1 MRRWGFIALILCF
14 AAFLSPSVRAEE
26 SQVMD
31 KLCEAA
37 EQIDGAEELSD
48 DVGETGEILSS
59 MLSPDEIMKKIF
71 GVGGDILPS
80 TLSLLTVLLG
90 LLAVCAVCNS
100 LGASMSGASEGFSF
114 LSSATVTALIVGTQ
128 MELIFDVERFFERL
142 GALMTSMIPITGA
155 VWAMGGNVSTAAVGT
170 VTLGIML
177 GFVER
182 FCALTVVPVSC
193 VCIVAAI
200 SAGLSGGGVLEG
212 FSSGVKKIYGFF
224 IGLVMTVFVFC
235 LGAQTSIATAADTL
249 TARGAKVL
257 AGTLIPGVGGAVGDT
272 LRAVAGSAGYIKSVV
287 GIGGIFLVLTL
298 TLPIIT
304 SLLLVRG
311 AFLVAATAADMLD
324 CKREHK
330 LLCEMGNVYGMLV
343 GAVSICSVAF
353 VIALGLFIKCS
364 VAVG

>member
-1 MRRWGFIALILCF
+1 MRVRVFFSLLLCF
-14 AAFLSPSVRAEE
+14 FSLVSLRVGAEE

-37 EQIDGAEELSD
+37 EQVEGAEGFSG
-48 DVGETGEILSS
+48 DVGETGEILTS
-59 MLSPDEIMKKIF
+59 MLSPSEVMKRIF
-71 GVGGDILPS
+71 GVSENILPS
-80 TLSLLTVLLG
+80 ALSLLAVLLG
-90 LLAVCAVCNS
+90 LIAISAVCNA
-100 LGASMSGASEGFSF
+100 LGSSMSGVSEGFGF
-114 LSSATVTALIVGTQ
+114 LSAAAVTTLIVGTQ

-142 GALMTSMIPITGA
+142 GALMTSMIPITGV

-170 VTLGIML
+170 VTLGVML

-235 LGAQTSIATAADTL
+235 LGAQTSIATSADTL

-257 AGTLIPGVGGAVGDT
+257 TGTLIPGVGGAIGDT

-298 TLPIIT
+298 TLPVIT
-304 SLLLVRG
+304 ALLLVRG
-311 AFLVAATAADMLD
+311 VFLVAATAADMLD
-324 CKREHK
+324 CKREQK
-330 LLCEMGNVYGMLV
+330 LLSEMGNVYGMLV

-353 VIALGLFIKCS
+353 VVALALFIKCS